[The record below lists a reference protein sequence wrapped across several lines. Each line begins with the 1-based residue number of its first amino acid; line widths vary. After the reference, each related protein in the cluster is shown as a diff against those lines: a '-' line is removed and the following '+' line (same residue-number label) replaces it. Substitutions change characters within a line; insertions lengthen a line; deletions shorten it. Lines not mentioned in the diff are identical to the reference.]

1 MVGLMQ
7 VQIKKKK
14 KVILVYKVA
23 KEMKNVGSFKA
34 ILSAALKITEER
46 KKA

>member
-1 MVGLMQ
+1 MQ
-7 VQIKKKK
+7 VQIKKKL

-34 ILSAALKITEER
+34 ILSAAPKITEER
-46 KKA
+46 KKP

>member
-1 MVGLMQ
+1 MQ
-7 VQIKKKK
+7 VQIKF

-46 KKA
+46 KKSR